1 MGSQSEVGMRD
12 THGVGWIADFRL
24 DLVYALRQLRLNPG
38 FAGATILTL
47 ALGIGAATTVFSIGR
62 AVDRPFFPFEAPER
76 LVYVRQHPRS
86 CLECDRMA
94 AGNYV
99 TIRDE
104 SRTIKSISIAS
115 GWPFIHRGV
124 DRSEL
129 LPGFRV
135 SSEFFQTLGIGPLLG
150 RTLTAPDSESSR
162 NHVVVLSED
171 TWRSR
176 FASDSNVLGQPMV
189 LDGDAYTIVG
199 VVASAG
205 AYPYGAAMWT
215 PLSVD
220 AQRMA
225 DRSSMDYIA
234 VARLRDGIAFQAARA
249 ELSLLGNRMAAEH
262 SESMKGQTFSVV
274 SLKEWHNRGIG
285 DEAVIFLSAVGFVLL
300 IACVNLAGLF
310 LARLIGRRRELAVRS
325 ALGASPTRVAG
336 QLILETVLL
345 SIIGGALGAAVSGV
359 ALRLVRNAVSASMIA
374 RRPEIAH
381 IAPDGAALVTALSMG
396 LLTGLVIGVWPAV
409 RFARPDIV
417 GELMDAPRGA
427 TASRGGASFRQG
439 AAVAQMGFAIM
450 LLSAATLLVRSAR
463 ATYAVRPG
471 FEAEH
476 VLALR
481 YHDAINS
488 PRRFGDPERR
498 DRLVLALEAL
508 PGVRRAAA
516 ALDLPYDDEYYSNRV
531 LVVRNG
537 PRRSDSV
544 TVPLQAVTAGY
555 FDVLGIPIIGG
566 RGFNDDDRSGTLP
579 VTIINQVLANRLF
592 PDESPVGE
600 ALTIDRSQWI
610 VIGVSG
616 NVSYG
621 SVRNP
626 VAPEVFRVMRQRP
639 GGVTT
644 GIEVRAQGDPA
655 PLAASV
661 RRVVREFDADV
672 AITRMQPLAARQSD
686 ALAPI
691 RLSVGMMTFFA
702 VAATLISAIGLY
714 GVVSYGAAQRTREFG
729 VRLALGAT
737 QESLLRLV
745 LRQGVRLAAA
755 GAVLGGLGALAAT
768 RLMRSLLFHVSPSD
782 PTTYVLVTLGIGMV
796 ALAASYLPARRASR
810 VDPVQALRHD

>member
-1 MGSQSEVGMRD
+1 MHVRQGIGRISDLR
-12 THGVGWIADFRL
+12 F
-24 DLVYALRQLRLNPG
+24 DLVYALRQLRLSPG
-38 FAGATILTL
+38 FAGATIMTV

-62 AVDRPFFPFEAPER
+62 AVYRPFFPFEAPER
-76 LVYVRQHPRS
+76 LVYIRQHPRS
-86 CLECDRMA
+86 CLECDRMTT
-94 AGNYV
+94 GNYV

-104 SRTIKSISIAS
+104 SRTIKSISIAAS
-115 GWPFIHRGV
+115 RRYIHRGV
-124 DRSEL
+124 ERSEL
-129 LPGFRV
+129 LIGFRV

-150 RTLTAPDSESSR
+150 RTLVPTDGESAR

-176 FASDSNVLGQPMV
+176 FASDSNVVGQPMI

-205 AYPYGAAMWT
+205 AYPYGAALWT
-215 PLSVD
+215 PIFID
-220 AQRMA
+220 AQRMT
-225 DRSSMDYIA
+225 DRSSMEYIA
-234 VARLRDGIAFQAARA
+234 VARLRDGLPFTAARA
-249 ELSLLGNRMAAEH
+249 ELSLLGDRMAAEYP
-262 SESMKGQTFSVV
+262 ESMKGQTLSAT
-274 SLKEWHNRGIG
+274 SLKEWHDRGIG

-345 SIIGGALGAAVSGV
+345 SIIGGALGAAVSAV
-359 ALRLVRNAVSASMIA
+359 ALTLVRSTVSASMIA

-381 IAPDGAALVTALSMG
+381 IAPDGAALITALSMG
-396 LLTGLVIGVWPAV
+396 LLTGLLIGVWPAV
-409 RFARPDIV
+409 RFSRPDIV

-427 TASRGGASFRQG
+427 TATRGGASFRQG
-439 AAVAQMGFAIM
+439 LAVAQIGFAIM
-450 LLSAATLLVRSAR
+450 LLTAATLLVRSAR

-471 FEAEH
+471 FDAEH

-481 YHDAINS
+481 YHDAMNS

-498 DRLVLALEAL
+498 DRLVMALEAL

-531 LVVRNG
+531 HIVRNG
-537 PRRSDSV
+537 SRTSDSV
-544 TVPLQAVTAGY
+544 TVRLRAVTAGY

-566 RGFNDDDRSGTLP
+566 RPFNDDDRSGTLP
-579 VTIINQVLANRLF
+579 VAIINQVLANRLF
-592 PDESPVGE
+592 PDVSPVGQ
-600 ALTIDRSQWI
+600 ALTVEQSQWI
-610 VIGVSG
+610 VVGVSG

-621 SVRNP
+621 SVRRP

-644 GIEVRAQGDPA
+644 GIAVRAQGDPA
-655 PLAASV
+655 MLAASV

-672 AITRMQPLAARQSD
+672 AITRMQPLAARQFD

-691 RLSVGMMTFFA
+691 RLNVGMMTFFA
-702 VAATLISAIGLY
+702 AAATLISAIGLY
-714 GVVSYGAAQRTREFG
+714 GVVNYGAAQRTREFG

-737 QESLLRLV
+737 QGSLVRLV
-745 LRQGVRLAAA
+745 LGQGLRLAAV
-755 GAVLGGLGALAAT
+755 GAILGGFGAIASA

-782 PTTYVLVTLGIGMV
+782 PTTYLLVTLGMGAV
-796 ALAASYLPARRASR
+796 ALAASYVPARRASR
-810 VDPVQALRHD
+810 VDPALALRHD